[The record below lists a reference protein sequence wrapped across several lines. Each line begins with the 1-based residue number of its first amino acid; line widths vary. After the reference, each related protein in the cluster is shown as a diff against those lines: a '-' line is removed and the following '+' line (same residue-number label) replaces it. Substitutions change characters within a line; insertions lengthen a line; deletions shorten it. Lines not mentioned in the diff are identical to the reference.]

1 MYQGNWKCST
11 CGGPIT
17 ELPFQPRSESGLTCR
32 TCYGKQKDK
41 DNNEAPAM
49 PVAGEAPEIPDEAGL
64 ATEAPP
70 ADDFGGDAAPAG
82 DAAGAP
88 AAAAPEQ
95 TFSPSVHT
103 LPSPAA
109 ITQQPTM
116 PSPSY
121 DSSSSSSSAAITM
134 ELVRLMT
141 EREDKQRKEMEAI
154 SLIQIC

>member
-70 ADDFGGDAAPAG
+70 ADDFGGEAAPAST
-82 DAAGAP
+82 DKPKFAGEWKCA
-88 AAAAPEQ
+88 
-95 TFSPSVHT
+95 SCGG
-103 LPSPAA
+103 A
-109 ITQQPTM
+109 IT
-116 PSPSY
+116 
-121 DSSSSSSSAAITM
+121 
-134 ELVRLMT
+134 
-141 EREDKQRKEMEAI
+141 
-154 SLIQIC
+154 SLPFEPRDTSNLKCLDCFKASKA